1 VHPRPATPA
10 ACHCSVTRPAL
21 YCDRV
26 TVEEYRIGRGLARVS
41 RPASLAIV
49 TLAYLLGGLVA
60 WAVAASFAGPHPIVV
75 TLLADVA
82 ATLAVFAVSMVVA
95 NSSVYD
101 PYWSVAPPVIAVA
114 WAVYG
119 DGVPLREIAVLALIL
134 IWAVRLTVH
143 WGGTWRGL
151 AHEDW
156 RYVDLRADTRG
167 RLPWWLV
174 SLGGIQLMPTL
185 VVFLGMLSVWPVMTV
200 DGRPFGVLDVVATL
214 ITGAAIAIEAVADR
228 QLRRFVAA
236 PDRRG
241 AIADRGLWRR
251 CRHPNYLGEIAF
263 WWGLWV
269 FALAAAPSW
278 WWTVVG
284 PVAMVVLFVTA
295 SIPLMDKRSL
305 ARRPGYADWMKSVP
319 ALVPSPRRTRA

>member
-1 VHPRPATPA
+1 
-10 ACHCSVTRPAL
+10 
-21 YCDRV
+21 V
-26 TVEEYRIGRGLARVS
+26 TVEEFRIGRGLAQVS

-60 WAVAASFAGPHPIVV
+60 WAVAVWFAGPHPIVV

-82 ATLAVFAVSMVVA
+82 ATLAVFAVTMVVA
-95 NSSVYD
+95 NASVYD

-114 WAVYG
+114 WAVHG
-119 DGVPLREIAVLALIL
+119 DGLPLREILVIALIL

-143 WGGTWRGL
+143 WAGTWRGL
-151 AHEDW
+151 GHEDW
-156 RYVDLRADTRG
+156 RYVDLRSTRG

-185 VVFLGMLSVWPVMTV
+185 VVFAGMLAVWPVMTV
-200 DGRPFGVLDVVATL
+200 GERPFGVLDVLATL
-214 ITGAAIAIEAVADR
+214 ITGAAIAIETVADR
-228 QLRRFVAA
+228 QLRRFVSASGQ
-236 PDRRG
+236 RG
-241 AIADRGLWRR
+241 AIADLGLWRR

-305 ARRPGYADWMKSVP
+305 ARRPGYADWMTSVP
-319 ALVPSPRRTRA
+319 ALIPRVRPRPSGPPAP